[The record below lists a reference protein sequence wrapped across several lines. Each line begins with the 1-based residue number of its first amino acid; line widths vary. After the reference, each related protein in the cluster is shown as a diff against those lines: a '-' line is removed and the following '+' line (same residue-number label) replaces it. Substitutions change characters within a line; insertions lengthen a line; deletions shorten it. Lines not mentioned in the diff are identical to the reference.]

1 MNLYATDPR
10 APVNR
15 RSNKHPIIMA
25 MCLVLMAFLSFSAE
39 TAEAQT
45 GQIVGQVTDANSGA
59 TLGEVQIYLAD
70 ANLGVLSRR
79 DGGFIILNVPVGIHD
94 VTAARIGYAQSSQQV
109 TVTVGGT
116 AQISFSLST
125 QALGLDEIVVTGTA
139 GAARRREVGNS
150 ISQLNPAEML
160 SRPVSATDML
170 QSAAPGITVSG
181 IGGEIGQGKR
191 IQLRGNTSVSMDNT
205 PIIYIDG
212 VRIMSGAFPQTAGRD
227 YRSGRGANVTVSPLD
242 AINPEDIERIE
253 ILKGSAAT
261 TLYGTEASAGVIQV
275 FTKRG
280 STGAPVW
287 TVEMQQGTGWT
298 PVFGN
303 PCRNVDPDMP
313 AGMACPDN
321 PASNYMF
328 MEPFLRDGWFGIGGG
343 DWGET
348 QANGSAN
355 DYYKGREGSAM
366 WTQMYSASVR
376 GGGQDLQYFASA
388 LHDNQLGTMPNDQ
401 LEKWVVRGNFTFTP
415 ADDLQIQWNT
425 GYTNQWQQN
434 TASGNNA
441 QGISLNT
448 FRRERNYFGSGSFEN
463 VANVLPFDIQQRIER
478 FTTGGTLTYS
488 PLANLT
494 NRLTIGYDFSQQEA
508 RNLRPFGFRQRPKGA
523 LLNNTWQ
530 NRLLTFD
537 YVSSYSLGISD
548 ALRTTFSWGGQAI
561 GDELRE
567 IEGWGENYPG
577 AAEPTVS
584 SASLKIAEED
594 RQRVWNAGFFF
605 QNVFDINNKYFVT
618 TGVRVDGNSAFGEGF
633 GLQVY
638 PKASVSWV
646 ISDESFFPESLGQVK
661 LRTAYGQSGR
671 APGAFD
677 AVRTWSPVGWG
688 GTPAFVPQ
696 NVGNPDLG
704 PEVTREFELGLD
716 GSFMNDRLSVVY
728 TYFNQ
733 FTTDALMRVTQSPS
747 GGFTGSQLENVG
759 ELSNTGHEL
768 GLDFG
773 LVQQANYGWD
783 VGVYLTTNASE
794 VLSLGG
800 AAPFSSL
807 SGWIQEGQP
816 VPVMRNRLITN
827 PTENA
832 KPVYEMDH
840 IFGPQLPTKT
850 LSLNTSVR
858 LPKGIVLSAAGEYR
872 GGHVINRNPISI
884 SRSVRSP
891 LCRPF
896 YTDPD
901 NSIALASDTPALWR
915 ARCTPSEGGRGYMYD
930 SSYFKLRNVSAQI
943 PMDFAFPDNINSA
956 LMTMT
961 LSNSF
966 LWTKELPWMDPEM
979 FGNQGANSSGL
990 NSSERVVSPVT
1001 LRISLRVTF

>member
-15 RSNKHPIIMA
+15 RSNKHPIIIA

-227 YRSGRGANVTVSPLD
+227 YRAGRGANVTVSPLD

-355 DYYKGREGSAM
+355 DYYAGREGGSM

-463 VANVLPFDIQQRIER
+463 IANVLPFDIQQRIER

-548 ALRTTFSWGGQAI
+548 ALRSSFSWGGQAV

-567 IEGWGENYPG
+567 IEGWGEDYPG